1 MKKLFSI
8 FLALFCITLSGCGDK
23 EVYREPELS
32 FSHLPK
38 FNLDVAHIYVK
49 DDTGEEAIPPSLSK
63 NNLKPMPHDIIR
75 SIVEER
81 FVAHHSNP
89 DSFLS
94 LEVVEEKIK
103 EVPVTDDGPIKEGF
117 WEKNVA
123 SHFEPS
129 YKAYRIEMSIKLH
142 GINQARHFDKTYTL
156 NAYQTL
162 HIPDNASYN
171 DRNFRWFQ
179 ASEKLAQRL
188 NKILDEKMPEI
199 FREIYF

>member
-1 MKKLFSI
+1 MKKLFSV
-8 FLALFCITLSGCGDK
+8 FLAFFFLGLSGCFEK
-23 EVYREPELS
+23 ETYREPELS

-38 FNLDVAHIYVK
+38 FSLDVAHIYVK
-49 DDTGEEAIPPSLSK
+49 DDVGDLAIPPSLSK
-63 NNLKPMPHDIIR
+63 NNLRPMPHDVIR

-94 LEVVEEKIK
+94 LEVVEENIK
-103 EVPVTDDGPIKEGF
+103 EVPVVDEGPIKKGF
-117 WEKNVA
+117 WEKNVVGY
-123 SHFEPS
+123 FEPS
-129 YKAYRIEMSIKLH
+129 YKAYRIEISIKLH
-142 GINQARHFDKTYTL
+142 GLNQARHFDKTYTL

-179 ASEKLAQRL
+179 ASEKLAQKL
-188 NKILDEKMPEI
+188 NKTLDEKMPEI